1 MQKIFIND
9 KEATIEELVE
19 FFTDTDGEIDFD
31 ALGFGLDSDILD
43 AAISSFDG
51 CYGVEE
57 LIERYLSLADNP
69 IYF

>member
-1 MQKIFIND
+1 MQKIFINE

-31 ALGFGLDSDILD
+31 TLGFGLDSDILD
-43 AAISSFDG
+43 AAISSFDEA
-51 CYGVEE
+51 YDIEE
-57 LIERYLSLADNP
+57 LLERYLSLADEP